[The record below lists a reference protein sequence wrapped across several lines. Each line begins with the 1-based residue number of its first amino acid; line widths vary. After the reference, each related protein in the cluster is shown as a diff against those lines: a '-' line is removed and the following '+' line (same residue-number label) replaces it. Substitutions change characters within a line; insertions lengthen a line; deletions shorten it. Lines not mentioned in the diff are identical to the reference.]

1 MILIDGEQ
9 AGCIDAADRGLA
21 YGDGLFETM
30 AVRNGRVLALE
41 AHLARFTR
49 DAARL
54 GLEPPSPAALERD
67 FARLGIA
74 EAERAVLKLILTR
87 GSGGRGY
94 RPPSPA
100 SPRRITSVHAWPA
113 PPDTDAPRLAWICR
127 HPIGS
132 NPATAGIKH
141 LNRLD
146 QVLASAEWPDANHV
160 EGLMC
165 DADGAL
171 VEATRSNV
179 FLVHGETLVTP
190 VLDRAGVAGVVRA
203 AVLEHA
209 ARLGVPTEIR
219 RVERAELDTADEL
232 FVTSSVLGVCSITAL
247 SGATPRSLPRE
258 TLGAQLRSELAA
270 AGTIA

>member
-1 MILIDGEQ
+1 M
-9 AGCIDAADRGLA
+9 
-21 YGDGLFETM
+21 
-30 AVRNGRVLALE
+30 
-41 AHLARFTR
+41 
-49 DAARL
+49 
-54 GLEPPSPAALERD
+54 
-67 FARLGIA
+67 
-74 EAERAVLKLILTR
+74 
-87 GSGGRGY
+87 
-94 RPPSPA
+94 
-100 SPRRITSVHAWPA
+100 HAWPA
-113 PPDTDAPRLAWICR
+113 RPDPDAPRFAWICR

-146 QVLASAEWPDANHV
+146 QVLASAEWPDADHV

-219 RVERAELDTADEL
+219 RVERAELATADEL

-258 TLGAQLRSELAA
+258 TLGARLRSALAA

>member
-1 MILIDGEQ
+1 MILIDGEP
-9 AGCIDAADRGLA
+9 AGCIDPADRGLA

-30 AVRNGRVLALE
+30 AVRDGDILALE

-54 GLEPPSPAALERD
+54 ALEPPSAATLERD

-74 EAERAVLKLILTR
+74 ARESAVVKLMLTR

-100 SPRRITSVHAWPA
+100 RPRRITSVHPWPA
-113 PPDTDAPRLAWICR
+113 LADRHAPRLAWICR

-146 QVLASAEWPDANHV
+146 QVLASAEWPDADHV

-179 FLVHGETLVTP
+179 FLVRGGVLVTP
-190 VLDRAGVAGVVRA
+190 ALDRAGVAGVVRA
-203 AVLEHA
+203 AALEHA
-209 ARLGVPTEIR
+209 ARLGIPTEIR
-219 RVERAELDTADEL
+219 RVDRAELATADEL
-232 FVTSSVLGVCSITAL
+232 FVTSSVLGVCSIAAL
-247 SGATPRSLPRE
+247 SGAAPRRFPRE
-258 TLGAQLRSELAA
+258 TIGARLRTALAA